1 MTTFKRSDP
10 FPFEFEIHSTAR
22 RGAAHIYAKDGTER
36 PVPLYPA
43 AFDGKALKLAS
54 DCPVHPK
61 YQALRPPRSKVAGCV
76 CAEIYQQ
83 QEERG

>member
-10 FPFEFEIHSTAR
+10 LPFKFEVKRSI
-22 RGAAHIYAKDGTER
+22 
-36 PVPLYPA
+36 VYPA
-43 AFDGKALKLAS
+43 KFVGKSLILAS
-54 DCPVHPK
+54 DCPIHPK
-61 YQALRPPRSKVAGCV
+61 YQALRPPRSKKAGCV